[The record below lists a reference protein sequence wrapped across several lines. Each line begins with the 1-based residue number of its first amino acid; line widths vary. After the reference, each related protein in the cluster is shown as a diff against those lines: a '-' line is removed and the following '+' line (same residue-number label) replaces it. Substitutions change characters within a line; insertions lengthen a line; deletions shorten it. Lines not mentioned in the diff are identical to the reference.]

1 MIGQEYLPEGFKIG
15 ELRAEYRKAAVL
27 ADTFYPRIG
36 VKENQV
42 TVSLENEEGK
52 PYAVLEFIE
61 EN

>member
-1 MIGQEYLPEGFKIG
+1 M
-15 ELRAEYRKAAVL
+15 L